1 MTASLVI
8 VSPLFPPARGGLA
21 DHTQRLAR
29 ELAREIAVSVLASP
43 GANVEEAFP
52 VRAEIE
58 NWRDGAALLAALE
71 KVSPTVPI
79 LWQYVPH
86 MYGRG
91 GVNLALPRTM
101 VALRRQGRRQIVIAH
116 EIAAPFSPWPQR
128 FWYATAQRWQWQQ
141 MLRCVDGVGFSTESW
156 LADWTRRAP
165 GHRHKFFLAASP
177 SSIPVSPVLQGHAQR
192 WRQAHGLSADTRVM
206 AYFGSLSA
214 AKQFSWVTAAWKQSQ
229 HPDRPVALVV
239 IGDRPDAVPPPE
251 LQELFKPLGFL
262 PGPEVSA
269 ALHAVEVLA
278 LPFVDGVSERR
289 TTFMAGL
296 SHGCAVVTTVGHNTG
311 PTLRQAQFLQGTS
324 ASDAASFR
332 QTVAELLADDA
343 GRKRLGEAGR
353 RAYTQSYDW
362 PVTLRTLTDQLRR
375 ISGRGTEG

>member
-1 MTASLVI
+1 MTASVLI

-21 DHTQRLAR
+21 DHTQQLAR
-29 ELAREIAVSVLASP
+29 ELARERAVSVLSSP
-43 GANVEEAFP
+43 GATVEEAFP

-91 GVNLALPRTM
+91 GVNVALPRTM
-101 VALRRQGRRQIVIAH
+101 AALRRQGRRQMVIAH

-141 MLRCVDGVGFSTESW
+141 ILRCVDGIGFSTEAW

-165 GHRHKFFLAASP
+165 GHRHKFFLVASP
-177 SSIPVSPVLQGHAQR
+177 SGIPVAPVLQGHAQR
-192 WRQAHGLSADTRVM
+192 WRQAHGLSADSRVL
-206 AYFGSLSA
+206 AHFGSLSA
-214 AKQFSWVTAAWKQSQ
+214 AKQFSWVMAAWKQAQ
-229 HPDRPVALVV
+229 HPDRPAALVV
-239 IGDRPDAVPPPE
+239 IGDRPEAAPPAD
-251 LQELFKPLGFL
+251 LKELFKPLGYL

-269 ALHAVEVLA
+269 ALHAAEVLA

-311 PTLRQAQFLQGTS
+311 PTLRQAQFLKGTS

-332 QTVAELLADDA
+332 QTVAELVADDV
-343 GRKRLGEAGR
+343 GRKRLGEAAR

-362 PVTLRTLTDQLRR
+362 PVVVGLIAGRLRQFF
-375 ISGRGTEG
+375 SGGQQ